1 MGRTLDASRKEL
13 AERSLGLVEE
23 VLSRARLRAD
33 EDARAAGSLGLCRAA
48 ALWEPGGGE
57 FAAFARR
64 RIAEE
69 IDAWRRSSR
78 PLAGA
83 VPFREPAEED
93 PGYRLAEARVVL
105 AAADAALPCLVGA
118 RPALA
123 GRMALRGADVRA
135 VAARLGMSRRSA
147 RQALCLCARALRRW
161 EDGKTGRTQ
170 IGGRS
175 DGRDPLD

>member
-23 VLSRARLRAD
+23 VLSRAGLRAD
-33 EDARAAGSLGLCRAA
+33 EDARGAGSLGLCRAA
-48 ALWEPGGGE
+48 ALWEPDGGE

-69 IDAWRRSSR
+69 IDAWRRSSL

-83 VPFREPAEED
+83 VPFREPAVED
-93 PGYRLAEARVVL
+93 PGYRLAEARMML
-105 AAADAALPCLVGA
+105 AAADAALPGLVGA

-135 VAARLGMSRRSA
+135 VAVRLGMSRQSA
-147 RQALCLCARALRRW
+147 RRALCRCARALRRW
-161 EDGKTGRTQ
+161 EDRGTHRMRE
-170 IGGRS
+170 GGRP